1 MTARRLP
8 TSILAGLGLV
18 LLAQGTVLASNS
30 PVSSDVVDLAQRC
43 APGVDPM
50 TMAYIVAHE
59 SGNRQFA
66 INVNYGASQLPS
78 QPSSAEEALAAT
90 GRLEAEGHNYDLGL
104 AQINSANFEWL
115 GVTPEDMVDPCKNL
129 SASERVISDCY
140 SRARNRTNDEQGAL
154 RMALSCYNTGSMER
168 GFANGYVDRVEWI
181 ASQDSKVPRLIV
193 AGEGSPQTRP
203 STQDASNPNEEIP
216 SSQNDQ
222 PDAFGDAL
230 TDAFGGDG
238 EGAFS
243 ANQQPDNITQRSGR

>member
-1 MTARRLP
+1 MTTRRLS
-8 TSILAGLGLV
+8 TSILAGLGVVALS
-18 LLAQGTVLASNS
+18 QGTVLASNS
-30 PVSSDVVDLAQRC
+30 PVSSEVIDLAKRC

-66 INVNYGASQLPS
+66 INVNYGGSQLPS

-90 GRLEAEGHNYDLGL
+90 GRLEAEGQNYDLGL

-115 GVTPEDMVDPCKNL
+115 GVAPEDMIDPCKNI

-140 SRARNRTNDEQGAL
+140 SRAIKRTNDEQHAL

-168 GFANGYVDRVEWI
+168 GFANGYVDRVELI
-181 ASQDSKVPRLIV
+181 ASQDSKIPRLIV
-193 AGEGSPQTRP
+193 AGEGSSQIRP
-203 STQDASNPNEEIP
+203 STQDASNPNEESP

-243 ANQQPDNITQRSGR
+243 ANQQPDNISQRSGR

>member
-1 MTARRLP
+1 MTTRHLT

-18 LLAQGTVLASNS
+18 FLSQGSVLASES
-30 PVSSDVVDLAQRC
+30 PVSAEVVDLAQRC

-66 INVNYGASQLPS
+66 VNVNYGAAQLPS
-78 QPSSAEEALAAT
+78 QPTSAEEALAAT
-90 GRLEAEGHNYDLGL
+90 GRLDDEGRNYDLGL

-115 GVTPEDMVDPCKNL
+115 GVTAEDMIDPCKNL

-140 SRARNRTNDEQGAL
+140 SRARNRTSDEQNAL

-181 ASQDSKVPRLIV
+181 ASQDSEVPRLIA
-193 AGEGSPQTRP
+193 AGEGSPNKRQA
-203 STQDASNPNEEIP
+203 TQDVSTPEGEIP
-216 SSQNDQ
+216 PTQSGQ
-222 PDAFGDAL
+222 PDAFGEAK
-230 TDAFGGDG
+230 TDAFSGAG
-238 EGAFS
+238 EDAFS
-243 ANQQPDNITQRSGR
+243 TSEQADNTNSGSVR